1 MTATDTASP
10 FGAPLAGVVPSIMPE
25 PRNATVVA
33 PLASWHSGAGQSSVA
48 RHRITTAP
56 TVTSITTGGNEADA
70 QNYTEV
76 VSTAS
81 TFTPAMKVVLILLST
96 QNARSTP
103 SDLNGAL
110 IAAANRA
117 IAAQV
122 DSDLCD
128 LASTMTAG
136 YNGTGV
142 ALTVSG
148 IQQAMTAFRVAALGA
163 ADPAVIVLSPKQY
176 GDAEADALSQQ
187 GALFDHAGLLSAFNS
202 MSEAQ
207 GIANKGTLF
216 GAQVFVT
223 DEVQSSGGDRYGFV
237 TRASMGMSDDVGAGL
252 GGAMDFI
259 SPPKQFDQ
267 LVNGRAASSI
277 ALDARYGVAIENPN
291 YCRSIRSVA

>member
-10 FGAPLAGVVPSIMPE
+10 FGAPLAGVVPSIMSE
-25 PRNATVVA
+25 PRNASVVA
-33 PLASWHSGAGQSSVA
+33 PLADWHSGAGQSSVA
-48 RHRITTAP
+48 RHRVSTAP
-56 TVTSITTGGNEADA
+56 TVTSITTGANEADA

-103 SDLNGAL
+103 SDLGGAL

-128 LASTMTAG
+128 LASTMTSG

-142 ALTVSG
+142 PLTVAG
-148 IQQAMTAFRVAALGA
+148 IREAQTAFSVAALGGQ
-163 ADPAVIVLSPKQY
+163 DPAAIVLSPKQY
-176 GDAEADALSQQ
+176 GDALGDAISSQGGMFVQ
-187 GALFDHAGLLSAFNS
+187 SGVLAAFTS

-207 GIANKGTLF
+207 AISNKGVLF

-223 DEVQSSGGDRYGFV
+223 DEVQSSGGDRYGFI
-237 TRASMGMSDDVGAGL
+237 TRAAMGSDDIGAGL

-259 SPPKQFDQ
+259 SAPKVFDQ

-291 YCRSIRSVA
+291 LCRSIRSVA